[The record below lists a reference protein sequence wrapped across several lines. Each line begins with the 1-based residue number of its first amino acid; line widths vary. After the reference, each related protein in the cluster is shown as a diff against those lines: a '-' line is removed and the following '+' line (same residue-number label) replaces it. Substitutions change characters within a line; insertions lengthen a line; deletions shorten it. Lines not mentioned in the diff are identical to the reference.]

1 MNREAIIIVAILTF
15 IIEISSFTLLSNV
28 FGNKLSYMPVRLAE
42 VSFLLIN
49 KRVASVR
56 GSACIPGTYKV

>member
-28 FGNKLSYMPVRLAE
+28 FGNKLSFKPVRLAE

-49 KRVASVR
+49 KRVASVP